1 MSWLARVGDQADVQS
16 VFFHVENFLFYVLC
30 DAATSTRDQVM
41 AFFSKEKVSY
51 DDFNLACIVT
61 FPPHQ
66 NRGFGKLLI
75 EFSYY
80 LTRHPATRSPN
91 KSPGTP
97 ERPLSDLG
105 RKGYMAYW
113 VSVVIRLCRRLL
125 VGAPASAP
133 PTPKSPAATEGRT
146 LRTRKA
152 TTPAIADETITIN
165 GAGRFQLPSPI
176 NLADLRKR
184 ADPSTPGHFSVAA
197 PLGSLARAC
206 HLRTDDLQMVLEEL
220 GFLRHR
226 RAVSRQ
232 KQEGEEEDDGEE
244 PGEWTDVEIVITQDE
259 VEEAAAKWRVKDKP
273 LLEEQYCLL

>member
-1 MSWLARVGDQADVQS
+1 
-16 VFFHVENFLFYVLC
+16 
-30 DAATSTRDQVM
+30 M

-80 LTRHPATRSPN
+80 LTRHPATRAPN
-91 KSPGTP
+91 KSSGTP

-125 VGAPASAP
+125 VGAPPSAP

-152 TTPAIADETITIN
+152 ATPAIPDETISIN
-165 GAGRFQLPSPI
+165 GACRFDTSFLLTLQL
-176 NLADLRKR
+176 
-184 ADPSTPGHFSVAA
+184 
-197 PLGSLARAC
+197 
-206 HLRTDDLQMVLEEL
+206 
-220 GFLRHR
+220 
-226 RAVSRQ
+226 
-232 KQEGEEEDDGEE
+232 
-244 PGEWTDVEIVITQDE
+244 
-259 VEEAAAKWRVKDKP
+259 
-273 LLEEQYCLL
+273 